1 MINANVGK
9 RIREY
14 REKANLTQEDIA
26 EILDLSITAVS
37 NIERGLNYPSMENFI
52 KLANIMN
59 VSSDLLLSDV
69 LKQSYIAK
77 SNELAEMIESLSAE
91 KRRQLFAIIE
101 AFISSEE

>member
-1 MINANVGK
+1 MINTNVGK

-14 REKANLTQEDIA
+14 REKANLTQEEVA

-37 NIERGLNYPSMENFI
+37 NIERGLNYPTMENFI

-77 SNELAEMIESLSAE
+77 SSELSEKIKSLSAE
-91 KRRQLFAIIE
+91 KQKQLFAIIE
-101 AFISSEE
+101 AFIASEE